1 MDKRGAKTNGCPP
14 AQATY
19 IKNIYQSIFKLRQDG
34 NKSKHDQRQIC
45 DGED

>member
-1 MDKRGAKTNGCPP
+1 MAAHLPKLP
-14 AQATY
+14 TY

-34 NKSKHDQRQIC
+34 NKFKHDQRQIC